1 MDASVRRYRYVGPP
15 DLTALVR
22 PDNEGRSIG
31 SAADVDAWIS
41 ARGPR
46 EACEPFT
53 FVVDVAGVLRL
64 APRRSEHVVCAGG
77 REVLSAG
84 EIAFRSDAGRWVAD
98 EISNQS
104 TGYCPDPGSWPAVAD
119 ALTRAGIAHPG
130 GFTHEVVFR
139 RCSSCGQLHIVRD
152 RHYVC
157 AVCDEALPHAWN
169 VDGARL
175 PRPGEDFRDFHDF
188 RDFRASPGPGPHDT

>member
-139 RCSSCGQLHIVRD
+139 RCSSCRQLNIVRD